1 MKLNPDFFIV
11 YDLVIT
17 KFACVFNFCNTTL
30 NDKIELYFHGW
41 VRERRVVFDLPN
53 IIKLYFIKSP

>member
-1 MKLNPDFFIV
+1 MGYNKTPISQMKLKPGFFIV

-30 NDKIELYFHGW
+30 NDKIMFSWLGAGEAGSI
-41 VRERRVVFDLPN
+41 R
-53 IIKLYFIKSP
+53 SS